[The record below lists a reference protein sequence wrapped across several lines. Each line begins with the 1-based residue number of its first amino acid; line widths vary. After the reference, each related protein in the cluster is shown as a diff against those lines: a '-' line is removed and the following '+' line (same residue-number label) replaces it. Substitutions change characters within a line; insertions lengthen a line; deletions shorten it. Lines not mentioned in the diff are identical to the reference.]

1 MQDILKDNPILQSL
15 MSELIELSPAQD
27 DHSMSFGCG
36 QCGVPYTTTSISGRI
51 LIYLPC
57 GQCNKE
63 GAYEKFRTAYAKF
76 HRVVEQAQHFESFM
90 AENQI
95 GPRLG
100 AATFKNFETYGTATE
115 IGRQERALS
124 ACKAYAHYFDNKT
137 VQWMVLSGKC
147 GTGKGHLAMS
157 IMRSIIERG
166 EGPCRFISMDR
177 MMLEIGDTYRKDSPI
192 STKKYLDALCDVRLL
207 TIDDLGRN
215 ININEHVRGRLFT
228 IINTRNLNMLP
239 TIFTTNMLPKDDD
252 NPERSTLKKV
262 LGQANYERIFDK
274 TTDNLYVPFEWPSYR
289 EKK

>member
-1 MQDILKDNPILQSL
+1 MQDTLKDNPILQSL
-15 MSELIELSPAQD
+15 MSELIDLSPAQD
-27 DHSMSFGCG
+27 DCSMTTCCG
-36 QCGVPYTTTSISGRI
+36 DCGLSYMTTDIAGKI
-51 LIYLPC
+51 FIYMPC
-57 GQCNKE
+57 HHCKGE
-63 GAYEKFRTAYAKF
+63 IYEKFRTAYAKF
-76 HRVVEQAQHFESFM
+76 HRVVEQAQHFESFVTDNM
-90 AENQI
+90 I

-100 AATFKNFETYGTATE
+100 AATFKSFETYGTPTE

-124 ACKAYAHYFDNKT
+124 TCKAYAHYFDNRT
-137 VQWMVLSGKC
+137 VQWMVLAGGC

-157 IMRSIIERG
+157 IMRAIIERG

-177 MMLEIGDTYRKDSPI
+177 MMLEIGETYRSDSPV
-192 STKKYLDALCDVRLL
+192 STMKYLDALCEVRLL

-239 TIFTTNMLPKDDD
+239 TIFTTNLLPKDDD

-274 TTDNLYVPFEWPSYR
+274 TTDNLYVPFEWRSYR

>member
-1 MQDILKDNPILQSL
+1 MQDTPKDNPILQSL
-15 MSELIELSPAQD
+15 MSELIELSPARD
-27 DHSMSFGCG
+27 GVSVVSYCEGCRLAL
-36 QCGVPYTTTSISGRI
+36 GVTDIVGGI
-51 LIYLPC
+51 MLNAPC
-57 GQCNKE
+57 SCKVEVYEKFWN
-63 GAYEKFRTAYAKF
+63 AYEKYR
-76 HRVVEQAQHFESFM
+76 RVEEQAQHFDRFVTD
-90 AENQI
+90 NKI

-100 AATFKNFETYGTATE
+100 AATFKNFETYGTPTE

-124 ACKAYAHYFDNKT
+124 ACKAYAHFFDNKT
-137 VQWMVLSGKC
+137 VQWMVLAGGC

-177 MMLEIGDTYRKDSPI
+177 MMLEIGDTYRKDSPV
-192 STKKYLDALCDVRLL
+192 STKKYLDALCEVRLL

-274 TTDNLYVPFEWPSYR
+274 TTDNLYVPFEWRSYR